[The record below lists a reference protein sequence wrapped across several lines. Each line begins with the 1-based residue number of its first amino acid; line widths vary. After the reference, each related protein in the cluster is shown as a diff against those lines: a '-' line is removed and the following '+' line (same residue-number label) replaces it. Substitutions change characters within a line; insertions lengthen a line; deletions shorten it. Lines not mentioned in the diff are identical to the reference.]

1 MALTPGNRLRVSFES
16 YKSLFMRLALVC
28 SSLLLLFTAGFT
40 QTPAIYDVVIHEIMP
55 KPSPVLGLPP
65 YEYIEL
71 RNISAAP
78 VQLNNWRLAVNKREV
93 LLPAFLLQPDSL
105 LLLCAPAAVS
115 SYNISN
121 IRDIDRFP
129 AIADDSA
136 LIVLYDASRRVIHAV
151 DYHQGW
157 YAGGKAGKG
166 GTSLEMI
173 NTAFPCSGKA
183 NWMASPAPAGGTP
196 GITNAAAANT
206 IDPGKPDLLFA
217 ALADS
222 MHVLLQFSGTL
233 DSVVAADPAHYQ
245 LSGGIQVTGCRVVP
259 PLFNRVELRLGTAV
273 QPQEVYTVST
283 TGLPDCNGATSNMYI
298 SAMLGMPQLPVV
310 NDILINEVLFYPP
323 AGIPEFIELYNA
335 SRKVVNLDELRL
347 CARNASGKL
356 AVFKKMNTG
365 GRLLVPGQL
374 LALTTDK
381 DLLCGYYHCRSP
393 ENIQEISSLPS
404 MPLDGG
410 DVVLLR
416 TDSIVIDELPYSSGQ
431 HFPLASELQGIS
443 LERLQYGLPASDGV
457 NWHSAAANVG
467 YATPGSLNSQ
477 RRGDAGDS
485 LNIALLPEVFS
496 PDHDGTDD
504 ITKLS
509 WRLPG
514 PGFVGNVTVY
524 NLQGKPVKYLAR
536 NMLMGNTG
544 YLPWDGI
551 GENAVVLPPGIY
563 IFFIEIFNIHGFVKR
578 LKRTVVMA
586 RKLN

>member
-1 MALTPGNRLRVSFES
+1 
-16 YKSLFMRLALVC
+16 MRLALVC
-28 SSLLLLFTAGFT
+28 SCLLLLFTAGFA
-40 QTPAIYDVVIHEIMP
+40 QTPAIYDVVIQEIMP
-55 KPSPVLGLPP
+55 KPSPVVGLPP

-93 LLPAFLLQPDSL
+93 PLPDYLLQPDSL

-121 IRDIDRFP
+121 IRGIARFP
-129 AIADDSA
+129 TVADDSA

-157 YAGGKAGKG
+157 YTGGKAGKG
-166 GTSLEMI
+166 GTSLEMV

-183 NWMASPAPAGGTP
+183 NWMASTAPAGGTP
-196 GITNAAAANT
+196 GIANAAAANT

-217 ALADS
+217 SLADS
-222 MHVLLQFSGTL
+222 MHVLLQFSRTL
-233 DSVVAADPAHYQ
+233 DSVVAADLAHYQ
-245 LSGGIQVTGCRVVP
+245 LSGGIQVIACRVMP
-259 PLFNRVELRLGTAV
+259 PLFNRVELQLGAAV
-273 QPQEVYTVST
+273 RPQEIYTVNA
-283 TGLPDCNGATSNMYI
+283 TGLPDCNGAISNMYN
-298 SAMLGMPQLPVV
+298 SVTLGMPQPPVE
-310 NDILINEVLFYPP
+310 NDVLINEVLFYPP

-335 SRKVVNLDELRL
+335 SRKAVNLDGLRF
-347 CARNASGKL
+347 CARNTSGGL
-356 AVFKKMNTG
+356 GVFKKIGTG
-365 GRLLVPGQL
+365 GRLLMPGQL
-374 LALTTDK
+374 MALTTDK
-381 DLLCGYYHCRSP
+381 ELLCGYYNCRSP
-393 ENIQEISSLPS
+393 ENIQETGSLPS

-416 TDSIVIDELPYSSGQ
+416 ADSMVIDELPYSSGQ
-431 HFPLASELQGIS
+431 HFPLASELQGVS
-443 LERLQYGLPASDGV
+443 LERLQYDLPASDGA
-457 NWHSAAANVG
+457 NWYSAAATAG

-477 RRGDAGDS
+477 RREDAADS
-485 LNIALLPEVFS
+485 LNIALVPGVFS

-504 ITKLS
+504 MAKLS
-509 WRLPG
+509 WCLPG
-514 PGFVGNVTVY
+514 PGFVGNITVY

-563 IFFIEIFNIHGFVKR
+563 IFFIEIFNLQGFVKR

>member
-1 MALTPGNRLRVSFES
+1 MALTSGNRLGVKFEND
-16 YKSLFMRLALVC
+16 KLLFMRLTLVC
-28 SSLLLLFTAGFT
+28 SFLLLLFTAGFA
-40 QTPAIYDVVIHEIMP
+40 QKPAIYDVVIHEIMP

-71 RNISAAP
+71 RNISSEP
-78 VQLNNWRLAVNKREV
+78 VQLSSWRLAVNKREV
-93 LLPAFLLQPDSL
+93 LLPAVLLQPDSL
-105 LLLCAPAAVS
+105 LLLCATAAVN

-121 IRDIDRFP
+121 IMGIDRFP
-129 AIADDSA
+129 AVADDSA
-136 LIVLYDASRRVIHAV
+136 LIVLYDASRRVIHTV

-183 NWMASPAPAGGTP
+183 NWMASTAPAGGTP
-196 GITNAAAANT
+196 GIANAAAANT

-222 MHVLLQFSGTL
+222 IHILLQFSRTL
-233 DSVVAADPAHYQ
+233 DSIAAADPAHYQ
-245 LSGGIQVTGCRVVP
+245 LNGGIQVITCRVLP
-259 PLFNRVELRLGTAV
+259 PLFNSVELKLGAAI
-273 QPQEVYTVST
+273 QPQEIYTVSA
-283 TGLPDCNGATSNMYI
+283 TGLPDCNGAISNMYN
-298 SAMLGMPQLPVV
+298 SVTLGVPQLPVV
-310 NDILINEVLFYPP
+310 NDVLINEVLFYPP
-323 AGIPEFIELYNA
+323 TGIPEFIELYNA
-335 SRKVVNLDELRL
+335 SHKAVNLDELRL
-347 CARNASGKL
+347 CARNAVGRL
-356 AVFKKMNTG
+356 GVFKKMGTG
-365 GRLLVPGQL
+365 GRLLMPGQL

-381 DLLCGYYHCRSP
+381 ELLCGYYNCRSP

-404 MPLDGG
+404 MSLGGG

-416 TDSIVIDELPYSSGQ
+416 ADSMVIDELPYSSGQ

-443 LERLQYGLPASDGV
+443 LERLQYGLPASDGA
-457 NWHSAAANVG
+457 NWHSAAATAG

-477 RRGDAGDS
+477 RGEDAGDS
-485 LNIALLPEVFS
+485 LNIAVLPEVFS

-514 PGFVGNVTVY
+514 PGFIGNVTVY
-524 NLQGKPVKYLAR
+524 DLQGKQVKYLAR

-544 YLPWDGI
+544 SLSWDGI

-563 IFFIEIFNIHGFVKR
+563 IFFIEIFNLQGFVKR